1 MPGMVSDRRHVA
13 PARSGAIPMQE
24 SEHTL
29 QGLFTPGA
37 FLRRFIIVGGV
48 IAATVFWQLAN
59 HGTLPHG
66 ALHLHAP
73 RLALLGEA
81 SLAIRLHVAGAML
94 ALLIGTILLSG
105 RKGSALHKCLG
116 WVWVTAMASVATS
129 SFFIHVLHT
138 GHLSLLHLLSGY
150 VLLALPFAIFA
161 IRRGNVRAHRR
172 TMTGMFIGG
181 LLVAGLF
188 TFAPGRLMFQIFLG

>member
-1 MPGMVSDRRHVA
+1 M
-13 PARSGAIPMQE
+13 
-24 SEHTL
+24 

-37 FLRRFIIVGGV
+37 FLRRFLIVGGA
-48 IAATVFWQLAN
+48 IAATVLVQLAN
-59 HGTLPHG
+59 GGALPHI

-73 RLALLGEA
+73 HLGLLGEA
-81 SLAIRLHVAGAML
+81 GLAVQLHVAGATL
-94 ALLIGTILLSG
+94 ALLVGTIILSG
-105 RKGSALHKCLG
+105 RKGSALHKFLG
-116 WVWVTAMASVATS
+116 WFWVIAMATVAAS

-161 IRRGNVRAHRR
+161 IRRGNVRSHRR
-172 TMTGMFIGG
+172 TMTGIFIGG

-188 TFAPGRLMFQIFLG
+188 TFAPGRLMFQIFFG